1 MKISCLQMRVE
12 VGDVAGNMER
22 AAALLAKTMQDKPDI
37 VVLPELWD
45 IGFFPRPLGEA
56 ADPEGSERRAF
67 LAALA
72 KKYQVNLVGGSIAV
86 KRPDCIE
93 NRSFIFDREG
103 KEIATYAKSHLF
115 SPAKE
120 EKFFK
125 PGTEVVTFELDGIK
139 CGEIICYDL
148 RFPELIRKLALQGI
162 QILFVPA
169 EWPTAR
175 VDHWR
180 TLLRARAIE
189 NQIFVAACNGSG
201 SFGNGM
207 PLAGHSV
214 LLDPWGQPL
223 AEADDSEMAIT
234 ASLDFAEQEKIKNTI
249 NVFNDRRPEL
259 Y

>member
-22 AAALLAKTMQDKPDI
+22 AAALTEKAMAEKPDVI
-37 VVLPELWD
+37 VLPELWD
-45 IGFFPRPLGEA
+45 IGFFPRPLEGA
-56 ADPEGSERRAF
+56 ADPDGTKRRAF

-72 KKYQVNLVGGSIAV
+72 KKYAVNVIGGSIAV
-86 KRPDCIE
+86 KRTDCIE
-93 NRSFIFDREG
+93 NRSFVFDRAGNEV
-103 KEIATYAKSHLF
+103 ATYAKSHLF

-120 EKFFK
+120 GKFFAA
-125 PGTEVVTFELDGIK
+125 GSETVTFTLDGIK

-148 RFPELIRKLALQGI
+148 RFPELTRKLALEGAQV
-162 QILFVPA
+162 LVAPA

-175 VDHWR
+175 VDHWC

-214 LLDPWGQPL
+214 ILDPWGQPL

-234 ASLDFAEQEKIKNTI
+234 AALDFAEQEKIKKTI
-249 NVFNDRRPEL
+249 NVFNDRRPEM